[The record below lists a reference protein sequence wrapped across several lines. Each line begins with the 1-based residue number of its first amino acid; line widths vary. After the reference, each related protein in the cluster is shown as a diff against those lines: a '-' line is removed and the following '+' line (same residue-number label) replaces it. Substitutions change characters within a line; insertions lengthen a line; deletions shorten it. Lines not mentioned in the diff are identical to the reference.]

1 MKRKNICAVC
11 LALCVL
17 VLSGCGN
24 AMKEG
29 TEQLE
34 KKDYSGAVES
44 FAEVIKEGKNVG
56 EAYHG
61 QGIAYWEL
69 QEYESAG
76 KLWRKHW
83 KTESQERRIYTRL
96 LEMPAWHWEST
107 KKPFLL
113 IGKEWD
119 VTD

>member
-34 KKDYSGAVES
+34 EKDYSGA
-44 FAEVIKEGKNVG
+44 F
-56 EAYHG
+56 
-61 QGIAYWEL
+61 Q
-69 QEYESAG
+69 
-76 KLWRKHW
+76 
-83 KTESQERRIYTRL
+83 
-96 LEMPAWHWEST
+96 
-107 KKPFLL
+107 
-113 IGKEWD
+113 
-119 VTD
+119 